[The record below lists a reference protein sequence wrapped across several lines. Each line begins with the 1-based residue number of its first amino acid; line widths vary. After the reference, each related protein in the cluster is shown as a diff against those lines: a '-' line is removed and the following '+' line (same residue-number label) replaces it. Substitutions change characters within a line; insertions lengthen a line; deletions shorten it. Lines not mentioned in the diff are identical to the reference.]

1 MGWATA
7 SFPLATLIS
16 QPLGDEWPLL
26 VQFSALLLLQC
37 HCMCSFGVYLFIFIK
52 QQDSTLKTS
61 LGGYVIFGNT
71 EQTELSLG
79 EVRFYL
85 VHFKGYL

>member
-1 MGWATA
+1 MGQATA

-26 VQFSALLLLQC
+26 VQFSAFLLLQC

-52 QQDSTLKTS
+52 QQDSTPETI
-61 LGGYVIFGNT
+61 LGGYVIFGNSW
-71 EQTELSLG
+71 QSLVW
-79 EVRFYL
+79 ERFST
-85 VHFKGYL
+85 